1 MAYAHS
7 RGVLHRDLKPSNILL
22 GKFGETLLL
31 DWGLAKLIDQP
42 DEPERGTSHTDRL
55 DRTSGS
61 TAGATLAGTVV
72 GTPRY
77 MSPEQASGRSEDIG
91 PASDVYGLG
100 ATLYCL
106 LTGQAPLRE
115 ITKIGPI
122 LQAAAAGEIPAP
134 RTLSKKVP
142 RTLESICQRAM
153 ALRPDDRYPSATA
166 LAEDQR
172 RREAEEQRHNADQE
186 RATAQSLAARLAID
200 RGQRLCDE
208 SDGHEGLL
216 WMIRSLELA
225 ASNEPLQNAIRRS
238 IEGWLPAQHRLRAVL
253 KHDSPLNRSAAATR
267 GRCRLCLL
275 ECGRAMGC
283 DRQQGLH
290 GSCVGCRN
298 GPAPNCTAEAS
309 RGGDS
314 RHIQPRRAS
323 LVHCCR
329 R

>member
-1 MAYAHS
+1 MRIAEAYCTATQ
-7 RGVLHRDLKPSNILL
+7 KPSNMLL

-42 DEPERGTSHTDRL
+42 DVPEPGTSQTDRL

-61 TAGATLAGTVV
+61 TAGATLAGTAV

-91 PASDVYGLG
+91 PASDVYELG

-106 LTGQAPLRE
+106 LTGQAPLSE
-115 ITKIGPI
+115 LTKIGSI

-134 RTLSKKVP
+134 RTLSRHVP
-142 RTLESICQRAM
+142 RTLESICQKAM
-153 ALRPDDRYPSATA
+153 ALRPEERYTSATA
-166 LAEDQR
+166 LAEDLEHWRAGEPVEGVAEGFGPRLTRWEQRHRLLIRIGGLALLTLATIGGAAAMLVNIAREQTDQR

-225 ASNEPLQNAIRRS
+225 ASNEPLQNAIHRN
-238 IEGWLPAQHRLRAVL
+238 IEGWLPAQH
-253 KHDSPLNRSAAATR
+253 
-267 GRCRLCLL
+267 
-275 ECGRAMGC
+275 
-283 DRQQGLH
+283 
-290 GSCVGCRN
+290 
-298 GPAPNCTAEAS
+298 
-309 RGGDS
+309 
-314 RHIQPRRAS
+314 
-323 LVHCCR
+323 
-329 R
+329 